1 MGERRLQT
9 VYHNGMG
16 LFVSQ
21 EVLDKMG
28 LSNHQ
33 TINETQMWQVIG
45 LSAAQFV
52 GNMERRQNSGEK
64 GIPDTSEL
72 RERLDRLG
80 FTIK

>member
-1 MGERRLQT
+1 MRNLRT
-9 VYHNGMG
+9 VRHNGMS
-16 LFVSQ
+16 LIASQ

-28 LSNHQ
+28 LSNNQ
-33 TINETQMWQVIG
+33 TINNTQMWQVIG

-52 GNMERRQNSGEK
+52 DDMERRQNAGEE

-80 FTIK
+80 FTTK